1 MSPAPPP
8 ASRRRRTARALSRL
22 HYGWVI
28 FVLSLGNMTV
38 EGGTKN
44 SEAVYFNALKDHFGR
59 SAAYTSAVFA
69 LAGLIGAIAAPL
81 LGILLDRWGARVLF
95 PLAGLCILFGWLA
108 ASFATDL
115 WQMFLFYSIFAG
127 IGHTAISS
135 FSMTATL
142 APWFPATRGRML
154 GLADTGNPIG
164 QAVFAPLA
172 GILTAALGWRGAYRV
187 FGIIFALLIAIPNGI
202 LQKRAPAAPPA
213 PASPTPPR
221 LSSESPSQS
230 APPDTPPG
238 LPTPFPLSPPTGPD
252 TPPGLST
259 SPSPT
264 PLSPSKSPDT
274 PSRLPPT
281 SPSPPPTTAPDTP
294 SRLPTTSPAPP
305 TSPDTPSRLL
315 TPSPVS
321 PPPPAARRRPRPPT
335 LGSSVRQPAMW
346 FLVLTRVAGSTGTQM
361 IRVHLVTFFVLAGY
375 GPQTAANTL
384 GAVGLVSLIARPLV
398 GLATD
403 RWGRESV
410 YTIGMSIAAG
420 AVLLVVWLGD
430 GVSWWPLALY
440 VALAGVTDGISGL
453 IVSAKAADLFPAET
467 LGAVMGFVEMG
478 RGAAIFLGPVIA
490 GLMFDVQG
498 DYIQAFILSA
508 ALSFAS
514 ICTMWAAHHLGR
526 RNRTPAAASAA
537 SISK

>member
-1 MSPAPPP
+1 
-8 ASRRRRTARALSRL
+8 
-22 HYGWVI
+22 
-28 FVLSLGNMTV
+28 
-38 EGGTKN
+38 
-44 SEAVYFNALKDHFGR
+44 
-59 SAAYTSAVFA
+59 
-69 LAGLIGAIAAPL
+69 
-81 LGILLDRWGARVLF
+81 
-95 PLAGLCILFGWLA
+95 
-108 ASFATDL
+108 
-115 WQMFLFYSIFAG
+115 
-127 IGHTAISS
+127 
-135 FSMTATL
+135 
-142 APWFPATRGRML
+142 
-154 GLADTGNPIG
+154 
-164 QAVFAPLA
+164 
-172 GILTAALGWRGAYRV
+172 
-187 FGIIFALLIAIPNGI
+187 
-202 LQKRAPAAPPA
+202 
-213 PASPTPPR
+213 
-221 LSSESPSQS
+221 
-230 APPDTPPG
+230 
-238 LPTPFPLSPPTGPD
+238 
-252 TPPGLST
+252 
-259 SPSPT
+259 
-264 PLSPSKSPDT
+264 
-274 PSRLPPT
+274 
-281 SPSPPPTTAPDTP
+281 
-294 SRLPTTSPAPP
+294 
-305 TSPDTPSRLL
+305 
-315 TPSPVS
+315 
-321 PPPPAARRRPRPPT
+321 
-335 LGSSVRQPAMW
+335 MW
-346 FLVLTRVAGSTGTQM
+346 FLVLTRIAGSTGTQM

-478 RGAAIFLGPVIA
+478 RGAAIFLGPIIA

-526 RNRTPAAASAA
+526 RRNRPTAASAA

>member
-1 MSPAPPP
+1 MHNPPIFPPPPP
-8 ASRRRRTARALSRL
+8 ASPPRQAARALTRL

-44 SEAVYFNALKDHFGR
+44 SEAVYFNALKDAFGR

-69 LAGLIGAIAAPL
+69 LAGLIGAVAAPL
-81 LGILLDRWGARVLF
+81 LGILLDRWGARILF

-172 GILTAALGWRGAYRV
+172 GILTAAFGWRIAYRA

-202 LQKRAPAAPPA
+202 LQKRAPAAAPPST
-213 PASPTPPR
+213 PPLPSSPPSSPDTPPR
-221 LSSESPSQS
+221 SPAPSPPDTPSHLPSTVLPDTPSQS
-230 APPDTPPG
+230 PAPTSPGAPSPAYPSPPDTPPR
-238 LPTPFPLSPPTGPD
+238 LPTPSQSPP
-252 TPPGLST
+252 
-259 SPSPT
+259 
-264 PLSPSKSPDT
+264 
-274 PSRLPPT
+274 
-281 SPSPPPTTAPDTP
+281 
-294 SRLPTTSPAPP
+294 SPAPP
-305 TSPDTPSRLL
+305 
-315 TPSPVS
+315 
-321 PPPPAARRRPRPPT
+321 AGRRRPRPA

-346 FLVLTRVAGSTGTQM
+346 FLVLTRIAGSIGTQM
-361 IRVHLVTFFVLAGY
+361 IRIHLVTFFVLAGY

-430 GVSWWPLALY
+430 GTSWWPLALY
-440 VALAGVTDGISGL
+440 VALAGLTDGISGL
-453 IVSAKAADLFPAET
+453 IVSAKAADLFPAES
-467 LGAVMGFVEMG
+467 LGTVMGFVEMG

-514 ICTMWAAHHLGR
+514 ICTMWTAHFLGR
-526 RNRTPAAASAA
+526 RHNRIAAAPAASRNP
-537 SISK
+537 